1 MTAMRTLDAVLEPTK
16 EDVLGMK
23 ARRRDGHHQLYP
35 YLRGGCA
42 GPGGDIMIEDIE
54 ILEKTFIAKTA
65 AKYRSRGYE
74 VEEDCP
80 LEFLPGFRADLV
92 ARKDGDV
99 RVIEVKT
106 RTSLALTPK
115 LNELAEILYSKPG
128 WSYDLLLVGE
138 PEKLESPDGAQP
150 SAEEEIRRRLAE
162 AEAVLAKGS
171 GEAAYLLV
179 WSACGAVIRNL
190 IGTEGI
196 AITRVTTAAYVLDMA
211 VMHGII
217 SREDYDYLTDM
228 MKYRNAIAHGF
239 DFDGFSDDKVT
250 ELIGV
255 VVRLL
260 DSEPELA

>member
-1 MTAMRTLDAVLEPTK
+1 L
-16 EDVLGMK
+16 
-23 ARRRDGHHQLYP
+23 
-35 YLRGGCA
+35 
-42 GPGGDIMIEDIE
+42 IEDIE
-54 ILEKTFIAKTA
+54 ILERKFIAKTA

-80 LEFLPGFRADLV
+80 LDFLPGFRADLV

-99 RVIEVKT
+99 RVIEVKS

-138 PEKLESPDGAQP
+138 PEKLESPEGAQP
-150 SAEEEIRRRLAE
+150 FAEEEIRQRLAE
-162 AEAVLAKGS
+162 AKVVLERGS

-179 WSACGAVIRNL
+179 WSACEAAIRNL
-190 IGTEGI
+190 IETAEI
-196 AITRVTTAAYVLDMA
+196 SITRVTTAAYVLDMA

-239 DFDGFSDDKVT
+239 DVNGFSDEKVT
-250 ELIGV
+250 ELIEV
-255 VVRLL
+255 VLRLL
-260 DSEPELA
+260 DSEPALA

>member
-1 MTAMRTLDAVLEPTK
+1 
-16 EDVLGMK
+16 
-23 ARRRDGHHQLYP
+23 
-35 YLRGGCA
+35 
-42 GPGGDIMIEDIE
+42 MIEDIE

-99 RVIEVKT
+99 RVIEIKT

>member
-1 MTAMRTLDAVLEPTK
+1 M
-16 EDVLGMK
+16 
-23 ARRRDGHHQLYP
+23 
-35 YLRGGCA
+35 
-42 GPGGDIMIEDIE
+42 EDIA
-54 ILEKTFIAKTA
+54 ILERKFIAKTA

-99 RVIEVKT
+99 RVIEVKS
-106 RTSLALTPK
+106 RTSLAATPK

-138 PEKLESPDGAQP
+138 PEKLESPEGAQP
-150 SAEEEIRRRLAE
+150 FAEEEIRQRLAE
-162 AEAVLAKGS
+162 AEAVLEKGS
-171 GEAAYLLV
+171 GEAAYLLI
-179 WSACGAVIRNL
+179 WSACEAAIRNL
-190 IGTEGI
+190 IETAEISI
-196 AITRVTTAAYVLDMA
+196 ARVTTAAYVLDMA

-239 DFDGFSDDKVT
+239 DVNGFSDEKVT
-250 ELIGV
+250 ELIRFV
-255 VVRLL
+255 MRLL
-260 DSEPELA
+260 DSEPEMV

>member
-1 MTAMRTLDAVLEPTK
+1 
-16 EDVLGMK
+16 
-23 ARRRDGHHQLYP
+23 
-35 YLRGGCA
+35 
-42 GPGGDIMIEDIE
+42 MIEDIE
-54 ILEKTFIAKTA
+54 ILERKFIDKTV

-74 VEEDCP
+74 VEENCP

-92 ARKDGDV
+92 VRKDGEV
-99 RVIEVKT
+99 RVIEVKS
-106 RTSLALTPK
+106 RTSLAATPK

-138 PEKLESPDGAQP
+138 PEKLESPEGAQP
-150 SAEEEIRRRLAE
+150 FAEEEIRQRLAE
-162 AEAVLAKGS
+162 AEKVLEKGS
-171 GEAAYLLV
+171 GEAAFLLA
-179 WSACGAVIRNL
+179 WSACEAATRNL
-190 IGTEGI
+190 IETEGI
-196 AITRVTTAAYVLDMA
+196 SITRVTTAAYVLDMA

-239 DFDGFSDDKVT
+239 DVNGFSDEKVT

-255 VVRLL
+255 VLRLL

>member
-1 MTAMRTLDAVLEPTK
+1 MT
-16 EDVLGMK
+16 
-23 ARRRDGHHQLYP
+23 
-35 YLRGGCA
+35 
-42 GPGGDIMIEDIE
+42 EDIA
-54 ILEKTFIAKTA
+54 ILERKFIAKTA

-92 ARKDGDV
+92 ARKDDEV
-99 RVIEVKT
+99 RVIEVKS
-106 RTSLALTPK
+106 RTSLAATPK

-138 PEKLESPDGAQP
+138 PEKLESPEGAQP
-150 SAEEEIRRRLAE
+150 FAEEEIRQRLAE
-162 AEAVLAKGS
+162 AEAVLEKGS

-179 WSACGAVIRNL
+179 WSACEAAIRNL
-190 IGTEGI
+190 IETADI
-196 AITRVTTAAYVLDMA
+196 SITRVTTAVYVLDMA

-239 DFDGFSDDKVT
+239 DVNGFSDEKVT
-250 ELIGV
+250 ELVRFV
-255 VVRLL
+255 VQLL
-260 DSEPELA
+260 DSEPEVV